1 MKQDGRVYLRI
12 PEAEK
17 ALWEEQAT
25 LCGYKS
31 LSDWIRVR
39 CDVSRGDEVL
49 DGVEAPMVVSKP
61 VTVQPVL
68 HHGPATPKRVD
79 YAYTGHTNRLC
90 GRLMFAYIENG
101 EEHWTATPPE
111 GL

>member
-17 ALWEEQAT
+17 LLWEEQAA

-49 DGVEAPMVVSKP
+49 EGVEVPMVASKP
-61 VTVQPVL
+61 IIVQPVL
-68 HHGPATPKRVD
+68 PPVSVAPKRVD
-79 YAYTGHTNRLC
+79 YAYTGHTRRLC
-90 GRLMFAYIENG
+90 GSLMFSYMENG
-101 EEHWTATPPE
+101 EERWTATPPE

>member
-25 LCGYKS
+25 LCGYKT

-39 CDVSRGDEVL
+39 CDVSRGEVEL
-49 DGVEAPMVVSKP
+49 EGVEEPVAVSKP
-61 VTVQPVL
+61 VPPPVVLPPVQKPPPRYVN
-68 HHGPATPKRVD
+68 TN
-79 YAYTGHTNRLC
+79 GHRLGC
-90 GRLMFAYIENG
+90 KCMRCSL
-101 EEHWTATPPE
+101 
-111 GL
+111 